1 MEKNFVGALTAVN
14 ATETVKSLLD
24 TYTVPQGVTKLV
36 EVGAQLT
43 MAGLTTLEGVS
54 FILELE
60 CDDSSSWGGT
70 QQFVSDTVLPV
81 TSGAASEDSRLQHTG
96 AGWESHQ
103 VLCDLQCSADHQP
116 ILPSVWQVP
125 VVRFSD
131 PLDL

>member
-81 TSGAASEDSRLQHTG
+81 TSGAAMLPAKIHDCNIPVQ
-96 AGWESHQ
+96 AGSHIKF
-103 VLCDLQCSADHQP
+103 SATFNAALT
-116 ILPSVWQVP
+116 INPSCRPFGKFQ
-125 VVRFSD
+125 
-131 PLDL
+131 